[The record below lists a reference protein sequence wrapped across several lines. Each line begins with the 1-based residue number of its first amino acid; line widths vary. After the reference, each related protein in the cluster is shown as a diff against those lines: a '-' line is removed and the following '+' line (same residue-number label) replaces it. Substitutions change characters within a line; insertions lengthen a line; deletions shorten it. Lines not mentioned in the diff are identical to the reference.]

1 MILYKSHTLKYR
13 FIRLYSLS
21 RFSRFNLFYR
31 SSRFSGS
38 GRLFKFSRFITI
50 CKSSKRFSRFSIFN
64 KFKESVYSEPMFV
77 KKYIC
82 RQSKVFGIIL
92 ICNLP
97 SCESILNISFLL
109 LINPSNLLVGIVL
122 FAFIGRF
129 VEEIWMRVDCL
140 DLS

>member
-13 FIRLYSLS
+13 FSRLYSLS

-38 GRLFKFSRFITI
+38 GILFKFSRFITI
-50 CKSSKRFSRFSIFN
+50 CKSSKRFSRFSRFN